1 MSTNIWPTFSI
12 YLIFEQ
18 ISTFLFVLILSHLTY
33 TSSWNVHH
41 MLFFSQFKYYCNSC
55 FLSDKLNIY
64 LFFSWFV
71 AFSVSVLPV
80 LVPPMCI
87 SMHSN
92 YPSLYEKVTC
102 IVTPTFPFPGR
113 TVIIWKYSN
122 IPLLTIISRTASGI
136 YQNIIVHIQHFFSI
150 FGLPTFRLQEYCVF
164 KNFKKTALLFC
175 VK

>member
-1 MSTNIWPTFSI
+1 MTHLLYIFDLWTDINVPICLDFKSLNI
-12 YLIFEQ
+12 YLLLKCPSYVVF
-18 ISTFLFVLILSHLTY
+18 FL
-33 TSSWNVHH
+33 
-41 MLFFSQFKYYCNSC
+41 QFKYYCNSC

-136 YQNIIVHIQHFFSI
+136 Y
-150 FGLPTFRLQEYCVF
+150 
-164 KNFKKTALLFC
+164 
-175 VK
+175 